1 VSDEIWRWSA
11 VETAAAIRNGVISS
25 REAVASTL
33 ERIREVNPAVNAL
46 AEVLEDDAL
55 AAAEQA
61 DARRRAGELLAP
73 LHGVPVTTKINS
85 DQAGLA
91 TTNGVTAF
99 EKAVVENDGPHIE
112 NLRDA
117 GAVFVGRSNTPAF
130 SIRWFTDNELHGRTV
145 NPWDAGRTPG
155 GSSGGA
161 AAAVATGMG
170 AIAHGNDIGGSIRYP
185 AASCGVVGLRPTPGR
200 VPSWYGPWDE
210 DQLLAVQSMLV
221 QGPLARSVDDVALG
235 LRAMA
240 RYNPRDPFC
249 VPVPLEGAPVA
260 GRRRVGILRDVGVTA
275 LDPAVN
281 AAITVAARF
290 LEDAGY
296 EVEEVQLPL
305 FAEAWRLW
313 WLLVQGV
320 EFEDLGRLIEQHGD
334 EAIRRSADNQFA
346 VTKRMHSDFGLDAY
360 MRGYGRRGTLVRELQ
375 LFLQDFPVLLTP
387 ISAERTFEIDA
398 DVQDVD
404 RMEQVIQAQWPMM
417 SLALLGFPGLSV
429 PVTHGDG
436 LPIGVQLVG
445 RKFREDVLL
454 DAGRVI
460 EARNDLTT
468 PVTPASGSASVA
480 QHRGR

>member
-1 VSDEIWRWSA
+1 VSDEIWQWSA
-11 VETAAAIRNGVISS
+11 VETAAAIRNGLISS

-33 ERIREVNPAVNAL
+33 ERVAEVNPVVNAL
-46 AEVLEDDAL
+46 AEVLADDAL
-55 AAAEQA
+55 AAAQQA
-61 DARRRAGELLAP
+61 DARRQAGEPLPP

-85 DQAGLA
+85 DQAGRA

-99 EKAVVENDGPHIE
+99 EKAVVERDAPHIE
-112 NLRDA
+112 NLRNA
-117 GAVFVGRSNTPAF
+117 GAVFIGRSNTPAF
-130 SIRWFTDNELHGRTV
+130 SIRWFTDNELHGRTL
-145 NPWDAGRTPG
+145 NPWDATRTPG

-200 VPSWYGPWDE
+200 VPTWYGPSE
-210 DQLLAVQSMLV
+210 ADQLLGVQAMLV
-221 QGPLARSVDDVALG
+221 QGPLARSVQDVALG

-240 RYNPRDPFC
+240 TYNPRDPFC
-249 VPVPLEGAPVA
+249 VPVPLDGPPLE
-260 GRRRVGILRDVGVTA
+260 GRRRVAVLRDVGVTA
-275 LDPAVN
+275 LDPAVD
-281 AAITVAARF
+281 AAISTAARS
-290 LEDAGY
+290 LEDAGF

-313 WLLVQGV
+313 WQLVQGI
-320 EFEDLGRLIEQHGD
+320 EFEDLGRAIEEHGD

-360 MRGYGRRGTLVRELQ
+360 MRGYARRGTLMRELQ
-375 LFLQDFPVLLTP
+375 LFLQRFPVLLTP

-398 DVQDVD
+398 DVKDVD
-404 RMEQVIQAQWPMM
+404 RMEQVIAAQWPMM

-429 PVTHGDG
+429 PVTNNGG

-445 RKFREDVLL
+445 QKFREDVLL
-454 DAGRVI
+454 EVGSVI
-460 EARNDLTT
+460 EARNDVMT
-468 PVTPASGSASVA
+468 PVTPAF
-480 QHRGR
+480 

>member
-1 VSDEIWRWSA
+1 MSDEIWQWSA
-11 VETAAAIRNGVISS
+11 VETAAAIRNGLISS

-33 ERIREVNPAVNAL
+33 ERVAEVNPVVNAL
-46 AEVLEDDAL
+46 AEVLADDAL
-55 AAAEQA
+55 AAAQQA
-61 DARRRAGELLAP
+61 DARRQAGEPLPP

-85 DQAGLA
+85 DQAGRA

-99 EKAVVENDGPHIE
+99 EKAVVERDAPHIE
-112 NLRDA
+112 NLRNA
-117 GAVFVGRSNTPAF
+117 GAVFIGRSNTPAF
-130 SIRWFTDNELHGRTV
+130 SIRWFTDNELHGRTL
-145 NPWDAGRTPG
+145 NPWDATRTPG

-200 VPSWYGPWDE
+200 VPTWYGPSE
-210 DQLLAVQSMLV
+210 ADQLLGVQAMLV
-221 QGPLARSVDDVALG
+221 QGPLARSVQDVALG

-240 RYNPRDPFC
+240 TYNPRDPFC
-249 VPVPLEGAPVA
+249 VPVPLDGPPLE
-260 GRRRVGILRDVGVTA
+260 GRRRVAVLRDVGVTV
-275 LDPAVN
+275 LDPAVD
-281 AAITVAARF
+281 AAISTAARS
-290 LEDAGY
+290 LEDAGF

-313 WLLVQGV
+313 WQLVQGI
-320 EFEDLGRLIEQHGD
+320 EFEDLGRAIEEHGD

-360 MRGYGRRGTLVRELQ
+360 MRGYARRGTLMRELQ
-375 LFLQDFPVLLTP
+375 LFLQRFPVLLTP

-398 DVQDVD
+398 DVKDVD
-404 RMEQVIQAQWPMM
+404 RMEQVIAAQWPMM

-429 PVTHGDG
+429 PVTNNGG

-445 RKFREDVLL
+445 QKFREDVLL
-454 DAGRVI
+454 EVGSVI
-460 EARNDLTT
+460 EARNDVMT
-468 PVTPASGSASVA
+468 PVTPAF
-480 QHRGR
+480 

>member
-1 VSDEIWRWSA
+1 MSDTIWQWSA
-11 VETAAAIRNGVISS
+11 VETAAAIRNGLISS

-33 ERIREVNPAVNAL
+33 ERISAVNPTVNAL
-46 AEVLEDDAL
+46 AEVLADDAL
-55 AAAEQA
+55 AAADKA
-61 DARRRAGELLAP
+61 DARRRAGEPLAP

-91 TTNGVTAF
+91 TTGGVTAF
-99 EKAVVENDGPHIE
+99 AEAVVEQDAPHIE
-112 NLRDA
+112 NLRNA

-130 SIRWFTDNELHGRTV
+130 SIRWFTDNELHGRTL
-145 NPWDAGRTPG
+145 NPWDPARTPG

-170 AIAHGNDIGGSIRYP
+170 VIAHGNDIGGSIRYP

-200 VPSWYGPWDE
+200 VPTWYGPWED
-210 DQLLAVQSMLV
+210 DQLLGVQAMLV

-240 RYNPRDPFC
+240 TYNPRDPFN
-249 VPVPLEGAPVA
+249 VPAPLEGPPLP
-260 GRRRVGILRDVGVTA
+260 RRRVAVLRDVGVA
-275 LDPAVN
+275 AIDPAVD
-281 AAITVAARF
+281 AAITSAARW

-296 EVEEVQLPL
+296 EVEEVRLPL

-320 EFEDLGRLIEQHGD
+320 EFEDLGLAIEEHGD

-360 MRGYGRRGTLVRELQ
+360 VRGYARRGTLMRELQ
-375 LFLQDFPVLLTP
+375 LFLQRYPVLLTP
-387 ISAERTFEIDA
+387 VSAERTFEIDA
-398 DVQDVD
+398 DVKDVD
-404 RMEQVIQAQWPMM
+404 RMEQVIKAQWPMM

-429 PVTHGDG
+429 PVTSGGG

-445 RKFREDVLL
+445 QKFREDVLL
-454 DAGRVI
+454 EAGRVL
-460 EARNDLTT
+460 EARNDVAT
-468 PVTPASGSASVA
+468 PITPSFHPGAAA
-480 QHRGR
+480 